1 LWKQQKENKMYVYP
15 ILLLNWMSFS
25 LKTYLERKGN
35 KLILTNPWT
44 EKNNSNPEEFEF
56 FICGV

>member
-1 LWKQQKENKMYVYP
+1 MYVYP
-15 ILLLNWMSFS
+15 ILLLKWMSFS

-44 EKNNSNPEEFEF
+44 EKNNSNPEEFEIL
-56 FICGV
+56 ICGVW